1 MDESWTVESVECGAV
16 EVLMSVGAGLTEQT
30 SWPSSQSSC
39 PSSQE
44 SSDLHALTFCKSS
57 SSFWK
62 KGWSLGLNVYRV
74 WKMSIFQSN
83 LFLKSVN
90 RRETRISYNKRV
102 IQVMNRGQRWQ
113 KQLMEGIPLYLK
125 RYYLLTL
132 SELKEYKFQIQNNIC
147 IVQVF

>member
-1 MDESWTVESVECGAV
+1 MRLDSGPLERGRSIGPLDEHNDAWWMDESWTVESVECGAV
-16 EVLMSVGAGLTEQT
+16 EVLMSVGAGLAEQT

-62 KGWSLGLNVYRV
+62 KCWSLDLNVYRF

-102 IQVMNRGQRWQ
+102 IQVMNRSQHG
-113 KQLMEGIPLYLK
+113 KKTYGGDS
-125 RYYLLTL
+125 TL
-132 SELKEYKFQIQNNIC
+132 S
-147 IVQVF
+147 